1 MENSE
6 KKHKRVFGLLGK
18 DISYSFSRGYFSEK
32 FQKENLEN
40 CEYTN
45 FDLPKIDDF
54 PTHVNK
60 YKDNISGINV
70 TIPYKEKV
78 IPFLD
83 EIDIEAKEI
92 GAVNTIKILKNNK
105 LKGFNTDIYGFLNAI
120 KPLLKNH
127 HKKALILGTGGASK
141 AVAFAFKKLNIPFLL
156 VSRNPKDKT
165 QISYNQITENVLK
178 EFSILVN
185 CSPVGTF
192 PNVEI
197 SPNIPYQFISKE
209 HLLFDLIYN
218 PSETAF
224 LSEGKKRGATI
235 KNGYEML
242 ELQAEKSWEIWN
254 S

>member
-1 MENSE
+1 M
-6 KKHKRVFGLLGK
+6 
-18 DISYSFSRGYFSEK
+18 
-32 FQKENLEN
+32 
-40 CEYTN
+40 
-45 FDLPKIDDF
+45 
-54 PTHVNK
+54 
-60 YKDNISGINV
+60 
-70 TIPYKEKV
+70 
-78 IPFLD
+78 
-83 EIDIEAKEI
+83 
-92 GAVNTIKILKNNK
+92 
-105 LKGFNTDIYGFLNAI
+105 
-120 KPLLKNH
+120 LKNH